1 MLLDIAVVAALSI
14 TVVVRISALQRR
26 TALTVAK

>member
-26 TALTVAK
+26 TALIVAK